1 MALLKLLSRLLPR
14 QESPLESY
22 IISKRPTNTS
32 DVEHWTR
39 RYYEGQ
45 GRAL

>member
-1 MALLKLLSRLLPR
+1 MALLKFFSRLFPKHQSGLENFINSKKPT
-14 QESPLESY
+14 SPA
-22 IISKRPTNTS
+22 

-45 GRAL
+45 ARGL

>member
-1 MALLKLLSRLLPR
+1 MALLKLLARLLPR
-14 QESPLESY
+14 QESPLETF
-22 IISKRPTNTS
+22 INSKKPVNTA